1 MRKRSFLSTL
11 VIGFLVLF
19 FGSYYMD
26 QEVKKSDSYKVAYR
40 FLEVSPVLLAEIGEI
55 KEIQYY
61 SFGHTMIDRGSSGYA
76 EYRFDVKND
85 RNMLKAYLE
94 LKKRLGEWAV
104 VNAILE
110 NSKTGERVSL
120 IRTNAGRSEWQ

>member
-1 MRKRSFLSTL
+1 
-11 VIGFLVLF
+11 
-19 FGSYYMD
+19 MD